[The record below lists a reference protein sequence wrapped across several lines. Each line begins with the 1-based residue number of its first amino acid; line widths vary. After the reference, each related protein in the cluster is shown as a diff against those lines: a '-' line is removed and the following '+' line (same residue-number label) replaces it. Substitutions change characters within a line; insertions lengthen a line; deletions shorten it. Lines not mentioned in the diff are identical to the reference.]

1 MIGGLVLY
9 RQLRLNRIETNQ
21 THAPNERQ
29 APRKNQAQASTNDST
44 RPIVTD
50 YNSRSDSRENEL
62 VTSNC
67 SVQTNVT
74 STNARPQTTTEKAN
88 SILPKIEPSDAKQS
102 QVQAKLKEEKIDI
115 HDKMIDDKKK
125 INNKHLSSS
134 DDDSDADSTISCAT
148 LLDAKTRRREDAKAD
163 PGAQTSNFTQYNV
176 KNAYKQQPIT

>member
-67 SVQTNVT
+67 PVQTNVT
-74 STNARPQTTTEKAN
+74 NTNERK
-88 SILPKIEPSDAKQS
+88 
-102 QVQAKLKEEKIDI
+102 
-115 HDKMIDDKKK
+115 
-125 INNKHLSSS
+125 
-134 DDDSDADSTISCAT
+134 
-148 LLDAKTRRREDAKAD
+148 
-163 PGAQTSNFTQYNV
+163 G
-176 KNAYKQQPIT
+176 